1 MARPHLTE
9 MNLYFYMHSINDFE
23 LIDYLKTK
31 KKERK
36 LNSLILN
43 LLRKHIAEERNALV
57 NQLLESE
64 KELGFLPLPIQNLG
78 YLERDLIDSEEL
90 KKSILKIESELSSLK
105 DIFLVDSSAPGAV

>member
-9 MNLYFYMHSINDFE
+9 MNLYFYMHNIKDFE

-43 LLRKHIAEERNALV
+43 LLRDHIAKERNS
-57 NQLLESE
+57 LLGQILEAE
-64 KELGFLPLPIQNLG
+64 KELGFLPSPIEDLG
-78 YLERDLIDSEEL
+78 YIERDLIDSNEF
-90 KKSILKIESELSSLK
+90 KKTILKIELELSSLK
-105 DIFLVDSSAPGAV
+105 DIFLVDSTPSCGA

>member
-9 MNLYFYMHSINDFE
+9 MNLYFYMHSIRDFE

-43 LLRKHIAEERNALV
+43 LLRKHIAEERNALL

-64 KELGFLPLPIQNLG
+64 KELGFLPSPIQNLG

-105 DIFLVDSSAPGAV
+105 GILAVDSTSPGGV

>member
-9 MNLYFYMHSINDFE
+9 MNLYFYMHSIRDFE

-64 KELGFLPLPIQNLG
+64 K
-78 YLERDLIDSEEL
+78 S
-90 KKSILKIESELSSLK
+90 
-105 DIFLVDSSAPGAV
+105 